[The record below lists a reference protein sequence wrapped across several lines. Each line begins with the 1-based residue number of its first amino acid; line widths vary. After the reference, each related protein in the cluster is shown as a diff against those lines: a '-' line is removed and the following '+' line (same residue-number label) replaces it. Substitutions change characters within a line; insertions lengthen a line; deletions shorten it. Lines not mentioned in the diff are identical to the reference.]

1 MNAAELLAQSGANVH
16 AINSYGCNATQ
27 WAAQVKGGGT
37 APCEWLR
44 SRGVTLGLNNYN
56 GHSAIHK
63 AAVKGNEE
71 VCRWLLCEGG
81 LLAERHMGADGD
93 GNTPAS
99 MAASE
104 GHESLAL
111 KLDGVQRG
119 TPPKIAF
126 GAY

>member
-63 AAVKGNEE
+63 AANSGCGE
-71 VCRWLLCEGG
+71 
-81 LLAERHMGADGD
+81 AATTADFEWK
-93 GNTPAS
+93 S
-99 MAASE
+99 
-104 GHESLAL
+104 H
-111 KLDGVQRG
+111 RR
-119 TPPKIAF
+119 
-126 GAY
+126 